1 MKSVGN
7 FCIILI
13 EDSTSSSGIKVK
25 SDGMGVVHSCVAN
38 PSLEGKTVLYDDR
51 QRYVTYNEYVIIG
64 IDNIMAVIE

>member
-7 FCIILI
+7 FCIILV

-25 SDGMGVVHSCVAN
+25 SDGMGKVHSCIAN
-38 PSLEGKTVLYDDR
+38 PALEGKTVLYDDR

-64 IDNIMAVIE
+64 MDYIMAVIE